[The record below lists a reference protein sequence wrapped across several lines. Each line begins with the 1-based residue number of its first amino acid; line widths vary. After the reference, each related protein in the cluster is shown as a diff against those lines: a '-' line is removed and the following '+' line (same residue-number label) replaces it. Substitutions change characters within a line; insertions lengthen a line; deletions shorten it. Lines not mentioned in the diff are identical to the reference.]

1 MNPTVLHERPLPGS
15 LWLTDDIGCGTTVID
30 LTPALEREGV
40 THPFTVT
47 DIFLNGVSLK
57 FRILDP
63 FTVTVS
69 PRVPRQG
76 DRLDILGVHDGA
88 LPAWAYDPS
97 KALMAPTR
105 HYPRPE
111 SAYGLQAPSIPKHIR
126 TPATQ
131 HGTCALER
139 P

>member
-1 MNPTVLHERPLPGS
+1 MTPTVLRQRPLPGS
-15 LWLTDDIGCGTTVID
+15 LWLSDDIGCGTTVID

-47 DIFLNGVSLK
+47 DVFLNGVSLK
-57 FRILDP
+57 FRSLDP

-97 KALMAPTR
+97 KALMAPPSYLPSPDR
-105 HYPRPE
+105 L
-111 SAYGLQAPSIPKHIR
+111 YGLQTASIPKHNR
-126 TPATQ
+126 TA
-131 HGTCALER
+131 
-139 P
+139 